1 MPTVKVRMR
10 EDCVMTRSFPMPF
23 AWDFLFSATQTF
35 LPDPNSE
42 RNDVMH
48 NTAARREKLL
58 RMVVV
63 AVFCALAYAC
73 QFVFRIHVA
82 FLTFDAKDAV
92 MAIGAM
98 IFGPLWGVVMSLL
111 VALLELL
118 TLSGTGVYGF
128 IMNFASSA
136 AFTAICAGVYKHK
149 RTMTGA
155 VAGLAAAVLGT
166 TALMLLLNLIVT
178 PYYMTGGSVEA
189 VVELIPTLL
198 LPFNLTKAM
207 MNAGLVLVLY
217 KPVSVALKKA
227 RVLKGGPDHFAFDKK
242 TLAVLIGGIALIALC
257 VVIFL
262 VGLHGNF

>member
-1 MPTVKVRMR
+1 
-10 EDCVMTRSFPMPF
+10 
-23 AWDFLFSATQTF
+23 
-35 LPDPNSE
+35 
-42 RNDVMH
+42 MH
-48 NTAARREKLL
+48 TTAQRREKLI

-73 QFVFRIHVA
+73 QFVFRIHVG

-98 IFGPLWGVVMSLL
+98 IFGPIWGVVMAFL
-111 VALLELL
+111 VALLEFL

-136 AFTAICAGVYKHK
+136 AFTAISAGVYKHK

-155 VAGLAAAVLGT
+155 VAGLAAAALGT
-166 TALMLLLNLIVT
+166 TALMLLLNRIVT
-178 PYYMTGGSVEA
+178 PYYMTSGSVKA

-198 LPFNLTKAM
+198 LPFNLTKAL

-227 RVLKGGPDHFAFDKK
+227 RILKGGPDSFAFDKK
-242 TLAVLIGGIALIALC
+242 TLAVLIGGIALIASC

-262 VGLHGNF
+262 VVLHGHVF

>member
-1 MPTVKVRMR
+1 M
-10 EDCVMTRSFPMPF
+10 
-23 AWDFLFSATQTF
+23 
-35 LPDPNSE
+35 N
-42 RNDVMH
+42 
-48 NTAARREKLL
+48 NTHKRFEALR

-73 QFVFRIHVA
+73 QFVFRIHVS

-92 MAIGAM
+92 MAVAAM

-111 VALLELL
+111 VATLEFL

-155 VAGLAAAVLGT
+155 VAGLAAAVLGM
-166 TALMLLLNLIVT
+166 TALMMALNMLVT
-178 PYYMTGGSVEA
+178 PYYMGCTVGDVMA
-189 VVELIPTLL
+189 MIPTLL
-198 LPFNLTKAM
+198 LPFNLTKAL

-227 RVLKGGPDHFAFDKK
+227 RILQGGPDSFRFDKK
-242 TLAVLIGGIALIALC
+242 TVAVLIAGAALIAVC
-257 VVIFL
+257 VVVFL
-262 VGLHGNF
+262 VLLHGSF

>member
-1 MPTVKVRMR
+1 
-10 EDCVMTRSFPMPF
+10 
-23 AWDFLFSATQTF
+23 
-35 LPDPNSE
+35 
-42 RNDVMH
+42 MH
-48 NTAARREKLL
+48 TTALRRENLL

-73 QFVFRIHVA
+73 QFVFRIHVS

-98 IFGPLWGVVMSLL
+98 IFGPVWGVVMSLL
-111 VALLELL
+111 VALLEFL

-136 AFTAICAGVYKHK
+136 AFTALCAGVYKHK

-155 VAGLAAAVLGT
+155 VAGLAAAVLGM
-166 TALMLLLNLIVT
+166 TALMMVLNLIVT
-178 PYYMTGGSVEA
+178 PFYMTGGSVQA
-189 VVELIPTLL
+189 VIELIPTLL
-198 LPFNLTKAM
+198 LPFNLTKAL

-227 RVLKGGPDHFAFDKK
+227 RILKSGPDSFAFDKK
-242 TLAVLIGGIALIALC
+242 TLAVLIAGIALIVAC
-257 VVIFL
+257 VVVFL
-262 VGLHGNF
+262 VVLHGNL

>member
-1 MPTVKVRMR
+1 
-10 EDCVMTRSFPMPF
+10 
-23 AWDFLFSATQTF
+23 
-35 LPDPNSE
+35 
-42 RNDVMH
+42 MH
-48 NTAARREKLL
+48 TTAKRRENLL

-73 QFVFRIHVA
+73 QFVLRIHVS
-82 FLTFDAKDAV
+82 FLTFDAKDAI

-98 IFGPLWGVVMSLL
+98 IFGPVWGVVMAFL
-111 VALLELL
+111 VAFLEFL

-149 RTMTGA
+149 RTMIGA
-155 VAGLAAAVLGT
+155 VLGLCAAVLGT
-166 TALMLLLNLIVT
+166 TALMMLLNLIVT
-178 PYYMTGGSVEA
+178 PYYMTGGSVKA

-198 LPFNLTKAM
+198 LPFNLTKSL

-227 RVLKGGPDHFAFDKK
+227 RILKGGPDKFTFDKK
-242 TLAVLIGGIALIALC
+242 TLAVLIAGLSLIAIC

-262 VGLHGNF
+262 VVLHGNI

>member
-1 MPTVKVRMR
+1 
-10 EDCVMTRSFPMPF
+10 
-23 AWDFLFSATQTF
+23 
-35 LPDPNSE
+35 
-42 RNDVMH
+42 MH
-48 NTAARREKLL
+48 TTAKRRENLL

-73 QFVFRIHVA
+73 QFVFRIHVS

-98 IFGPLWGVVMSLL
+98 IFGPVWGVVMAFL
-111 VALLELL
+111 VAFLEFL

-136 AFTAICAGVYKHK
+136 AFATISAGVYKHK

-155 VAGLAAAVLGT
+155 VIGLAAAVLGT
-166 TALMLLLNLIVT
+166 TALMMVLNLIVT
-178 PYYMTGGSVEA
+178 PLYMTGGSVEA

-198 LPFNLTKAM
+198 LPFNLTKAL

-227 RVLKGGPDHFAFDKK
+227 RILKSGPNSFTFDKK
-242 TLAVLIGGIALIALC
+242 TLAVLIAGLALIAAC

-262 VGLHGNF
+262 VGLHGNL